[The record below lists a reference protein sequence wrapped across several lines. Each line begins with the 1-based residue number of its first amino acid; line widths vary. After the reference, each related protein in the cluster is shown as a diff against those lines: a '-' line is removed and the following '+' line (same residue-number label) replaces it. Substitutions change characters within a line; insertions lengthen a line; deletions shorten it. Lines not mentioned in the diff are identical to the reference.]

1 MKKVL
6 FLAAVVM
13 TLAACEKI
21 VEVPT
26 GGQAKEKK
34 VRFEVVNN
42 GWSVVTRSLEADGQ
56 AMTDLWVFDY
66 VDGTMVQSVHKSA
79 GDVDFSEPSVTMSYG
94 EHSVYFVASRGKN
107 PAVNGTE
114 VTWGSPSD
122 TFWKAVSVNVGSGS
136 ASSVAVALDRVVTKL
151 RVAVNDAVPAGT
163 ASLVLTQGPWYAGV
177 DYVTGA
183 AVGESDDSRT
193 VAVPGSYVGTE
204 GQLVVNLFS
213 LSDDAEWT
221 ADVSIV
227 AKDVDGGV
235 LGRAVIEDVPF
246 MRNRVTEA
254 SGNLFA
260 AVNGF
265 SVSLNAEWLDS
276 YSIEW

>member
-21 VEVPT
+21 AEVPT
-26 GGQAKEKK
+26 DGQAKEKK

-66 VDGTMVQSVHKSA
+66 VDGTLVQTVHKSA

-94 EHSVYFVASRGKN
+94 DHSVYFVASRGKN

-163 ASLVLTQGPWYAGV
+163 SSLVLTQGPWYAGV

-193 VAVPGSYVGTE
+193 VAVPGSYVGTA

-227 AKDVDGGV
+227 AKDGDGGV

>member
-13 TLAACEKI
+13 TLAACEKT

-26 GGQAKEKK
+26 DGQAKEKK

-66 VDGTMVQSVHKSA
+66 VDGTLVQTVHKTA

-107 PAVNGTE
+107 PSVNGTE
-114 VTWGSPSD
+114 VTWGAPSD

-193 VAVPGSYVGTE
+193 VAVPWSYVGTA

-227 AKDVDGGV
+227 AKDGDGGV

-265 SVSLNAEWLDS
+265 IVSLNAEWLDS